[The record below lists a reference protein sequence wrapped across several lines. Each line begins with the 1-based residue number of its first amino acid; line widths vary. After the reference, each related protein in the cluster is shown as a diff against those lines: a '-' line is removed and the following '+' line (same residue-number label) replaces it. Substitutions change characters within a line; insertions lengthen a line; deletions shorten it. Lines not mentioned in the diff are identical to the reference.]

1 MIKLKY
7 RKQEWELE
15 GNLSVR
21 QAIEAI
27 GLNPE
32 AVLAVREGEL
42 LTEDMR
48 LQDGDEIRLVAVISG
63 GAQTCEV

>member
-15 GNLSVR
+15 GKFTVR
-21 QAIEAI
+21 QAVEKV

-32 AVLAVREGEL
+32 SVLAVRNGNL
-42 LTEDMR
+42 VTEDVR
-48 LQDGDEIRLVAVISG
+48 LEDGDEIRLVAVISG
-63 GAQTCEV
+63 G